1 MPWFEI
7 IYAADP
13 TGKALSSDRV
23 VARNRIEA
31 AAAAMKGLA
40 TAQTAYGAKCY
51 RVIDGSGAVVARS
64 PRPAA

>member
-7 IYAADP
+7 IYAEDAA
-13 TGKALSSDRV
+13 GKALSSNKV

-40 TAQTAYGAKCY
+40 NARAAHGANCY
-51 RVIDGSGAVVARS
+51 RVIDASGLARS
-64 PRPAA
+64 PKETSRA